1 MSQNPESREEAIKR
15 LHESASGL
23 EARTKAQAAIDLSG
37 QKAAGQ
43 AYRII
48 AELIGGVLVGL
59 ALGFGVDRLAGTTPW
74 GLIGGVLLGFAVSVW
89 MAHRTAQRLMAEAKA
104 SGIEP
109 QSIPFDDE
117 EEDEDR

>member
-1 MSQNPESREEAIKR
+1 MSLPPESREEAIKR
-15 LHESASGL
+15 LHRNASDL

-37 QKAAGQ
+37 QKVAGQ

-59 ALGFGVDRLAGTTPW
+59 AAGFGVDRLAGTMPW
-74 GLIGGVLLGFAVSVW
+74 GLIGGVLAGFAVSLW